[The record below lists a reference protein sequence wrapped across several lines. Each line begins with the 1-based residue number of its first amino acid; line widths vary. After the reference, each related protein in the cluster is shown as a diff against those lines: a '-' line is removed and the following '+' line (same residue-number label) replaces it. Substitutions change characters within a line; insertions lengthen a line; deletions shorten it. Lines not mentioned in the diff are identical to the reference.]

1 MAGKPAAADNDYRVA
16 VSVADPDHV
25 EQLMRT
31 ALDIARERDGS
42 VFVISVIEESQS
54 SPFRMFRDDVIKEE
68 FSGNRRELLD
78 RALTVA
84 DGTDVTVEGRLIV
97 ANRVASGIITA
108 ADECHADAI
117 LLGWH
122 ARRHRDLLMGHIV
135 DDVVAA
141 APCDVLVEKIGRTAD
156 GVETILLPAGPGGH
170 TTLAVS
176 VGRAIALA
184 NDAHVDV
191 VRVVSPDAPDD
202 QREQATELTAT
213 VAADVGDVGD
223 VATDTIVLESED
235 VVATLV
241 EAAEQRDVTV
251 IGGGSGGKVRQ
262 LVVGSTARDVGQ
274 RAQTTVIVA
283 TRVHGVRSWL
293 TRRLT

>member
-1 MAGKPAAADNDYRVA
+1 MAGKPAAADDNYRVA

-54 SPFRMFRDDVIKEE
+54 SPFRVFRDDVIKEE

-84 DGTDVTVEGRLIV
+84 DGTDVTVEGRLII

-141 APCDVLVEKIGRTAD
+141 APCDVLVEKIGRTAN

-170 TTLAVS
+170 TTLAAS

-184 NDAHVDV
+184 NNAQVDV

-213 VAADVGDVGD
+213 VAADVGDV
-223 VATDTIVLESED
+223 ATDTIVLEGED

-251 IGGGSGGKVRQ
+251 IGGGSGGKVRR

-283 TRVHGVRSWL
+283 TRVHGARSWL
-293 TRRLT
+293 TRRLP

>member
-1 MAGKPAAADNDYRVA
+1 MTGKPAAADDDYRVA
-16 VSVADPDHV
+16 VSVADPEHV

-84 DGTDVTVEGRLIV
+84 DGTDVTVEERLIV
-97 ANRVASGIITA
+97 ANRVASGIVTA
-108 ADECHADAI
+108 ADECNADAI
-117 LLGWH
+117 LMGWH

-156 GVETILLPAGPGGH
+156 GVETILLPAGHGGH
-170 TTLAVS
+170 TTLAAS
-176 VGRAIALA
+176 VARAIALA

-191 VRVVSPDAPDD
+191 VRVVSPHAPGY
-202 QREQATELTAT
+202 QCEQATELTAT
-213 VAADVGDVGD
+213 VAADIGD

-251 IGGGSGGKVRQ
+251 IGGGSGVKVRR
-262 LVVGSTARDVGQ
+262 LIVGSTARDVGQ

-283 TRVHGVRSWL
+283 THVPRARSWL
-293 TRRLT
+293 TRRLA